1 MSKRITILGCG
12 ESGMGAALLAQ
23 SKGFD
28 VFVSDRSEIKSEYKK
43 PLIEANIPFEENTHT
58 FETILASDLIIKS
71 PGIPEKSEII
81 KTIRHHNIPII
92 SEIEFAAQ
100 YTNAKIIAITGSN
113 GKTTTTLLTYHI
125 FKKAGLNVG
134 LAGNV
139 GKSFALSVLQ
149 NQFDYYIL
157 EISSFQLD
165 DIIHFKPHI
174 AVLLNI
180 TPDHLDRYNYNF
192 QNYIDSKFLITKNQ
206 TATDYFVYCYD
217 DKVIQNNILNKKIQ
231 AQVIPFSIK
240 ETLESG
246 GYISENQLII
256 NINKK
261 QFTMSIFDL
270 SLEGKHNQ
278 YNSLAAGIASF
289 VSNIRKEVIRESL
302 SDFEAVEHRLE
313 KVLKIRGIEF
323 INDSKATNVNSTWY
337 ALETVKKPIIWIVGG
352 VDKGNDYSE
361 LEALVKEKVK
371 AIVCLGIDNTK
382 IIKAFEH
389 LHIPIFDTKS
399 MEEAVYTA
407 YKNGVPGDVVLLS
420 PACASFDLFQ
430 NYEDRGRKFKNAVR
444 DL

>member
-1 MSKRITILGCG
+1 MKKKITILGCG
-12 ESGMGAALLAQ
+12 ESGMGAALLAKD
-23 SKGFD
+23 KGFD
-28 VFVSDRSEIKSEYKK
+28 VFVSDSSPIKDEYKQ
-43 PLIEANIPFEENTHT
+43 PLLNAGIPFEEKLHT
-58 FETILASDLIIKS
+58 EERILASDLIVKS
-71 PGIPEKSEII
+71 PGIPEKAPII
-81 KTIRHHNIPII
+81 KALRSKKIDII

-100 YTNAKIIAITGSN
+100 YTTAKIIAITGSN

-125 FKKAGLNVG
+125 MQKAGLNVG

-149 NQFDYYIL
+149 HKYDYYVL

-165 DIIHFKPHI
+165 DIDHFKPHI
-174 AVLLNI
+174 AILMNI

-206 TATDYFVYCYD
+206 TEDDYFIYCYD
-217 DKVIQNNILNKKIQ
+217 DEVIQKNIETKNIRSKR
-231 AQVIPFSIK
+231 IPFSIQT
-240 ETLESG
+240 ELENG
-246 GYISENQLII
+246 GYVYENQLNI
-256 NINKK
+256 NINKNK
-261 QFTMSIFDL
+261 FVMSIQDL
-270 SLEGKHNQ
+270 ALEGKHNQ
-278 YNSLAAGIASF
+278 YNSLAAGIATF
-289 VSNIRKEVIRESL
+289 ISNIRKEAIRESL

-313 KVLKIRGIEF
+313 KVLKIRGIDF

-352 VDKGNDYSE
+352 VDKGNDYSQ
-361 LEALVKEKVK
+361 LEELVKEKVK
-371 AIVCLGIDNTK
+371 AIVCLGVDNSK
-382 IIKAFEH
+382 IISAFEH
-389 LHIPIFDTKS
+389 LNIPIYDTKS
-399 MEEAVYTA
+399 MEEAVRTS

>member
-1 MSKRITILGCG
+1 MKKKITILGCG
-12 ESGMGAALLAQ
+12 ESGMGAALLAKD
-23 SKGFD
+23 KGFD
-28 VFVSDRSEIKSEYKK
+28 VFVSDSSPIKDEYKQ
-43 PLIEANIPFEENTHT
+43 PLLNAGIPFEEKLHT
-58 FETILASDLIIKS
+58 EERILASDLIVKS
-71 PGIPEKSEII
+71 PGIPEKAPII
-81 KTIRHHNIPII
+81 KALRSKKIDII

-100 YTNAKIIAITGSN
+100 YTTAKIIAITGSN

-125 FKKAGLNVG
+125 MQKAGLNVG

-149 NQFDYYIL
+149 HKYDYYVL

-165 DIIHFKPHI
+165 DIVHFRPHI
-174 AVLLNI
+174 AILMNI

-206 TATDYFVYCYD
+206 TEDDYFIYCYD
-217 DKVIQNNILNKKIQ
+217 DEVIQKNIETKNIRSKR
-231 AQVIPFSIK
+231 IPFSIQT
-240 ETLESG
+240 ELENG
-246 GYISENQLII
+246 GYVYENQLNI
-256 NINKK
+256 NINKNK
-261 QFTMSIFDL
+261 FVMSIQDL
-270 SLEGKHNQ
+270 ALEGKHNQ
-278 YNSLAAGIASF
+278 YNSLAAGIATF
-289 VSNIRKEVIRESL
+289 ISNIRKEAIRESL

-313 KVLKIRGIEF
+313 KVLKIRGIDF

-352 VDKGNDYSE
+352 VDKGNDYSQ
-361 LEALVKEKVK
+361 LEELVKEKVK
-371 AIVCLGIDNTK
+371 AIVCLGVDNSK
-382 IIKAFEH
+382 IISAFEH
-389 LHIPIFDTKS
+389 LNIPIYDTKS
-399 MEEAVYTA
+399 MEEAVRTS

>member
-1 MSKRITILGCG
+1 MKKKITILGCG
-12 ESGMGAALLAQ
+12 ESGMGAALLAKD
-23 SKGFD
+23 KGFD
-28 VFVSDRSEIKSEYKK
+28 VFVSDSSPIKDEYKQ
-43 PLIEANIPFEENTHT
+43 PLLNAGIPFEEKLHT
-58 FETILASDLIIKS
+58 EERILASDLIVKS
-71 PGIPEKSEII
+71 PGIPEKAPII
-81 KTIRHHNIPII
+81 KALRSKKIDII

-100 YTNAKIIAITGSN
+100 YTTAKIIAITGSN

-125 FKKAGLNVG
+125 MQKAGLNVG

-149 NQFDYYIL
+149 HKYDYYVL

-165 DIIHFKPHI
+165 DIVHFRPHI
-174 AVLLNI
+174 AILMNI

-206 TATDYFVYCYD
+206 TEDDYFIYCYD
-217 DKVIQNNILNKKIQ
+217 DEVIQKNIETKNIRSKR
-231 AQVIPFSIK
+231 IPFSIQT
-240 ETLESG
+240 ELENG
-246 GYISENQLII
+246 GYVYENQLNI
-256 NINKK
+256 NINKNK
-261 QFTMSIFDL
+261 FVMSIQDL
-270 SLEGKHNQ
+270 ALEGKHNQ
-278 YNSLAAGIASF
+278 YNSLAAGIATF
-289 VSNIRKEVIRESL
+289 ISNIRKEAIRESL

-313 KVLKIRGIEF
+313 KVLKIRGIDF

-352 VDKGNDYSE
+352 VDKGNDYSQ
-361 LEALVKEKVK
+361 LEELVKEKVK
-371 AIVCLGIDNTK
+371 AIVCLGVDNSK
-382 IIKAFEH
+382 IIRAFEH
-389 LHIPIFDTKS
+389 LNIPIYDTKS
-399 MEEAVYTA
+399 MEEAVRTS

>member
-1 MSKRITILGCG
+1 MKKKITILGCG
-12 ESGMGAALLAQ
+12 ESGMGAALLAKD
-23 SKGFD
+23 KGFD
-28 VFVSDRSEIKSEYKK
+28 VFVSDSSPIKDEYKQ
-43 PLIEANIPFEENTHT
+43 PLLNAGIPFEEKLHT
-58 FETILASDLIIKS
+58 EERILASDLIVKS
-71 PGIPEKSEII
+71 PGIPEKAPII
-81 KTIRHHNIPII
+81 KALRSKKIDII

-100 YTNAKIIAITGSN
+100 YTTAKIIAITGSN

-125 FKKAGLNVG
+125 MQKAGLNVG

-149 NQFDYYIL
+149 HKYDYYVL

-165 DIIHFKPHI
+165 DIDHFKPHI
-174 AVLLNI
+174 AILMNI

-206 TATDYFVYCYD
+206 TEDDYFIYCYD
-217 DKVIQNNILNKKIQ
+217 DEVIQKNIETKNIRSKR
-231 AQVIPFSIK
+231 IPFSIQT
-240 ETLESG
+240 ELENG
-246 GYISENQLII
+246 GYVYENQLNI
-256 NINKK
+256 NINKNK
-261 QFTMSIFDL
+261 FVMSIQDL
-270 SLEGKHNQ
+270 ALEGKHNQ
-278 YNSLAAGIASF
+278 YNSLAAGIATF
-289 VSNIRKEVIRESL
+289 ISNIRKEAIRESL

-313 KVLKIRGIEF
+313 KVLKIRGIDF

-352 VDKGNDYSE
+352 VDKGNDYSQ
-361 LEALVKEKVK
+361 LEELVKEKVK
-371 AIVCLGIDNTK
+371 AIVCLGVDNSK
-382 IIKAFEH
+382 IIRAFEH
-389 LHIPIFDTKS
+389 LNIPIYDTKS
-399 MEEAVYTA
+399 MEEAVRTS